1 MVAGGNRQRGYI
13 DNEDAS
19 SPTVTTESVLLSCI
33 IDAREG
39 RDVAVIDIPNAFVQ
53 TVIED
58 EKDKFIVRMRGE
70 VVDILCKLS
79 PETYKPFV
87 TTDKRGNRQILVKCL
102 NALYGSM
109 VASLLYYKKF
119 SRSLKSI
126 GFEKNPYDPCVWNKV
141 VNGKQLT
148 ICFHV
153 DDCKLSH
160 VSPKVINQ
168 TIEWL

>member
-1 MVAGGNRQRGYI
+1 M
-13 DNEDAS
+13 
-19 SPTVTTESVLLSCI
+19 
-33 IDAREG
+33 
-39 RDVAVIDIPNAFVQ
+39 IDILNAFVQ
-53 TVIED
+53 TVIVD

-87 TTDKRGNRQILVKCL
+87 TTDKQGNIQILVKCL
-102 NALYGSM
+102 NALYESM

-119 SRSLKSI
+119 SASLKRK
-126 GFEKNPYDPCVWNKV
+126 GFVKNPYDPCVWNKI

-153 DDCKLSH
+153 DDCKLLH
-160 VSPKVINQ
+160 VSPQVIDK
-168 TIEWL
+168 TIEWLREG